1 MWKMESMRENLTSSI
16 EDYLE
21 AILELCEDQVAVRV
35 TDLAAKLG
43 VSKASVSEAIQVLK
57 HNGLADQERYGRI
70 SLTSEG
76 LTQAKKV
83 LRRHQ
88 VLRAFLESVLGVN
101 PEIAEKEACLMEHA
115 VGPETM
121 QRLIAFLERTL
132 EQSDLDRLP
141 IDRQRLP

>member
-1 MWKMESMRENLTSSI
+1 MRENLTSSI

-43 VSKASVSEAIQVLK
+43 VAKASVSEAIQVLK
-57 HNGLADQERYGRI
+57 QHGLADQERYGRI
-70 SLTSEG
+70 TLTPEG
-76 LTQAKKV
+76 LAQAKKI

-101 PEIAEKEACLMEHA
+101 PETAEKEACLMEHA

-141 IDRQRLP
+141 IDRPN

>member
-1 MWKMESMRENLTSSI
+1 MRENLTSSI

-43 VSKASVSEAIQVLK
+43 VAKASVSEAIQVLK
-57 HNGLADQERYGRI
+57 QHGLADQERYGRI
-70 SLTSEG
+70 TLTPEG
-76 LTQAKKV
+76 LAQAKKV

-101 PEIAEKEACLMEHA
+101 PETAEKEACLMEHA

-141 IDRQRLP
+141 IDRPN